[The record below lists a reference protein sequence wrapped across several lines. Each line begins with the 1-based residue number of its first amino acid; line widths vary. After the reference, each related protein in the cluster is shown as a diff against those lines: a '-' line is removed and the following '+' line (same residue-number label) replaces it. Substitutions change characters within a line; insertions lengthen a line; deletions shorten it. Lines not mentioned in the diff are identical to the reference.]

1 MKDGILKRLRFI
13 VRRHEIKDGDKLTPE
28 GYEKATTIGD
38 FHRLDDDMLVALYHS
53 PLERARQTAEGIL
66 RGYSRNYT
74 DNIDDLALKYIR
86 SSELLKEL
94 DPPNPDDIKDR
105 NGMFG
110 YWFNNHWDTGS
121 GQMMYS
127 GRRVIDHLADIIYTH
142 RAEEDGAIIENI
154 THAPNIES
162 AVIQLAGCKP
172 SLDDIGGCF
181 NTGEAFT
188 LNLDCGRLKDRILV
202 YQVSVSFR
210 GSETEVPLERIIPL
224 NYDKGTLLSAP
235 GRNCLTLP

>member
-1 MKDGILKRLRFI
+1 MADGKLKRLRFI

-74 DNIDDLALKYIR
+74 GNIDELALQYLR

-94 DPPNPDDIKDR
+94 DPPNPDNIKDR
-105 NGMFG
+105 NSMFD
-110 YWFNNHWDTGS
+110 YWFNSHWDTGS
-121 GQMMYS
+121 GHMKYS

-142 RAEEDGAIIENI
+142 RAEDDGAIIENI

-162 AVIQLAGCKP
+162 AVIQLIGCKP
-172 SLDDIGGCF
+172 GLDEIGGCL

-188 LNLDCGRLKDRILV
+188 LNVDYGNLQEHQLV
-202 YQVSVSFR
+202 CQLGVSFR
-210 GSETEVPLERIIPL
+210 DKEIDVPLEKVIPFD
-224 NYDKGTLLSAP
+224 YDKGIRLFTP
-235 GRNCLTLP
+235 GRTCLVLN